1 MTAAEL
7 KDDTLPTRA
16 SLLARLKD
24 LAADD
29 SWREFFDLY
38 WKLIYNAARRHGL
51 AEFEAQEVV
60 QETMVSLTKSLKQFN
75 YDPRKGSFKAW
86 LQRETYWR
94 VADQL
99 RRKKHF
105 EQLDLAS
112 QIPAECAFSE
122 FWEREWRQNLVS
134 AAIDR
139 AKNKVRPRHF
149 QVYSYCVLQ
158 QNGPRKTAEVFQ
170 LSGPQ
175 VYLNNHR
182 VGRLI
187 ENELKKL
194 HANQK
199 E

>member
-1 MTAAEL
+1 MPAVQL

-24 LAADD
+24 LTADD
-29 SWREFFDLY
+29 SWREFFELY

-51 AEFEAQEVV
+51 GDFEAQDVV
-60 QETMVSLTKSLKQFN
+60 QETMLTLTKSLKNFD

-94 VADQL
+94 VADHL
-99 RRKKHF
+99 RRTKRF
-105 EQLDLAS
+105 EKLDLAD
-112 QIPAECAFSE
+112 QFPAECAFTE
-122 FWEREWRQNLVS
+122 FWEREWRDNLVS

-139 AKNKVRPRHF
+139 AKLKMRPRQF
-149 QVYSYCVLQ
+149 QIYSYCVLQ
-158 QNGPRKTAEVFQ
+158 QNGPRKTAQIFQ

-175 VYLNNHR
+175 IYLNNHR

-187 ENELKKL
+187 ATELKKL